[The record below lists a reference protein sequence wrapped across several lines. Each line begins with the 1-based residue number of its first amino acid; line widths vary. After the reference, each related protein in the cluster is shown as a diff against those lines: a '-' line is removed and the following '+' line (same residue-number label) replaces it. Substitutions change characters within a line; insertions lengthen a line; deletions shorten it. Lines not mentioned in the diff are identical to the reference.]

1 MEAVQNIML
10 LQEDQVE
17 LVVDTL
23 VLRKLVLMVIL
34 PLQVHLKETTVE
46 TVMVVVAE
54 VEEVVH
60 QPLVEILQIIILKQE
75 MVQQDLVVILQVLV

>member
-34 PLQVHLKETTVE
+34 PLQVHLKETMVE

>member
-1 MEAVQNIML
+1 VEAVQNIML